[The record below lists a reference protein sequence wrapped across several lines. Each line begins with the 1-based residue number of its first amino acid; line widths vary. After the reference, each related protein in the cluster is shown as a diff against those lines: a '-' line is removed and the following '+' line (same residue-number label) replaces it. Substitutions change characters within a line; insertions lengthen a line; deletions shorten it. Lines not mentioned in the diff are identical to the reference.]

1 MVDDDPTVSEVVAR
15 YLERDGYVVE
25 TLADGRTALDRALA
39 EPPDLVVLDLM
50 LPGVDGLEVCR
61 RLRALAPV
69 PIVILT
75 ARSQESDRI
84 VGLELGADDYVA
96 KPFSTKELVARVR
109 AVLRRARGA
118 LGGGGGSRPPGGDGS
133 RRPRGQP
140 PRPAG
145 PPRRRGRVAHRPRVR
160 AAGVPRAAPAR
171 GVPPGAD
178 PRGRLGLPLRGHVY
192 GHRPRAA
199 AAREDRARPGQPG
212 AHRHGLGCRLPVGGH
227 GAGSPGGGAPV
238 TPPADG
244 SSARRAARPRER
256 TEQRER
262 RERTAWRGWRAWAV
276 RAAVVAGGLAVAAA
290 AAATLDMPGDDAV
303 VLVAT
308 SFGVALAAY
317 LAGHWALRRSRSP
330 VVVALI
336 PVVAM
341 AAGAVAAAQA
351 MFVSSHDLSA
361 LVVVVAG
368 AGTAGVLGALALAS
382 ELERARRRVEV
393 MAERERM
400 LERSRRE
407 LVAWVSHDL
416 RTPIAG
422 IRAMVEALDDGVVDD
437 PAEVRRYHGQ
447 LVCEADRLARLVD
460 DLFELSRIEAATLA
474 LTLEPVSLGELV
486 SDAVASAAV
495 VAESKGV
502 RVAGRVDGPA
512 PRISGAAPELTR
524 AVHNLLDNAIRH
536 TPPGGVVEVAV
547 AGIHGAAEVSVRDGC
562 GGCRFIVR
570 LPLVP

>member
-1 MVDDDPTVSEVVAR
+1 
-15 YLERDGYVVE
+15 
-25 TLADGRTALDRALA
+25 
-39 EPPDLVVLDLM
+39 
-50 LPGVDGLEVCR
+50 
-61 RLRALAPV
+61 
-69 PIVILT
+69 
-75 ARSQESDRI
+75 
-84 VGLELGADDYVA
+84 
-96 KPFSTKELVARVR
+96 
-109 AVLRRARGA
+109 
-118 LGGGGGSRPPGGDGS
+118 
-133 RRPRGQP
+133 
-140 PRPAG
+140 
-145 PPRRRGRVAHRPRVR
+145 
-160 AAGVPRAAPAR
+160 
-171 GVPPGAD
+171 
-178 PRGRLGLPLRGHVY
+178 
-192 GHRPRAA
+192 
-199 AAREDRARPGQPG
+199 
-212 AHRHGLGCRLPVGGH
+212 
-227 GAGSPGGGAPV
+227 V
-238 TPPADG
+238 TPPAG
-244 SSARRAARPRER
+244 GRGTRRAASPRER
-256 TEQRER
+256 RDQREGTD
-262 RERTAWRGWRAWAV
+262 RTAWRGWRAWAV

-303 VLVAT
+303 ILVAT

-317 LAGHWALRRSRSP
+317 LGGRWALRRSRSP

-341 AAGAVAAAQA
+341 ALGSLAAAQA

-368 AGTAGVLGALALAS
+368 AGTAGVLGALALAA

-460 DLFELSRIEAATLA
+460 DLFELSRIEADTLA

-486 SDAVASAAV
+486 SDAVAAAAV

-502 RVAGRVDGPA
+502 RVAGRVDGPV
-512 PRISGAAPELTR
+512 PRISGSAPELTR
-524 AVHNLLDNAIRH
+524 ALRNLLDNAIRH

-547 AGIHGAAEVSVRDGC
+547 AGIDGAAEVSVRDECGGIPAADLDRVFDLAYRGDTARSPGDDEGAGLGLAIARGFVEAHRGGIAVRNEP
-562 GGCRFIVR
+562 GGCRFIVT